1 MLETFCSTLR
11 NCAPTF
17 HLHTHNR
24 ALPSSS
30 PISDSATSCQARPR
44 NNDVGGLVVAAK
56 SGGEVSAWRRI
67 RGRAHENGV
76 GPSVCGWSIGLRP
89 TVSLLSFASHLSFF
103 FLPSMCSYVTFHL
116 RSSFCPFSVLHS
128 LFSLHITQLSDSIPR
143 RLLRLPCMYSLQI
156 WGSTSSDSV
165 VEAPPEQPN
174 PPSGIEYPRGTRG
187 QRS

>member
-1 MLETFCSTLR
+1 MRGDGFVGVLARMGL
-11 NCAPTF
+11 
-17 HLHTHNR
+17 
-24 ALPSSS
+24 
-30 PISDSATSCQARPR
+30 DQARC
-44 NNDVGGLVVAAK
+44 
-56 SGGEVSAWRRI
+56 ERR
-67 RGRAHENGV
+67 RDGV
-76 GPSVCGWSIGLRP
+76 PVCACGWSIGLRP
-89 TVSLLSFASHLSFF
+89 TVSLLSFSSHLSFF
-103 FLPSMCSYVTFHL
+103 FLPSMCSYVMFHL